1 MIFNINVIILT
12 VFIAASVAQSEI
24 IAVFK
29 RPHRVLNKCNKQG
42 GKQICKGNL
51 MFRIKMAAQIAKI
64 AAQIAQIAAQE
75 HQKRTRRHKRRH
87 FKIDILNHKFPNVY
101 KINTHNLFW

>member
-1 MIFNINVIILT
+1 MIFNINIIILT
-12 VFIAASVAQSEI
+12 VFIAASVAESEI

-29 RPHRVLNKCNKQG
+29 RPRRVLNKCNKQG
-42 GKQICKGNL
+42 GKQICKGNFI
-51 MFRIKMAAQIAKI
+51 FRIKIAAQIAEI

-75 HQKRTRRHKRRH
+75 HQKQTRRHKRRN
-87 FKIDILNHKFPNVY
+87 FKINILNHKFPDVY